1 MQERAGPVETGAWR
15 QTVIIRRIHKSCC
28 GFPAFRFIKYQRI
41 NKLKNVR
48 ITILFSLF
56 LIVAFVGEAGR
67 CFYLQFL
74 RNDHYTEQCLKQQ
87 QGQIPYKPERGVI
100 LDSRGRVLAA
110 SNKIRIIK
118 IEPRRVKDPKSL
130 SSELQPILDMGAHVI
145 CKLIT
150 ESRNPG
156 YVKIKADA
164 SPSECQAARKVS
176 SAVGVETDWRRHY
189 PMGRLVS
196 HAVGF
201 TSIDNRGLEGVEYQ
215 YDKQLSGSGAQ
226 DVFLAD
232 VRRRPIRP
240 APVKQSPADSNDI
253 ENAVLT
259 NGAGIILTID
269 ATIQQFARDELIRQ
283 YENYEA
289 ESAVAIVVE
298 PKTGA
303 ILAMVSLPDFDPAN
317 VHSTDAENRRN
328 SILTDEFE
336 PGSIIKPVVAAIA
349 LDAGV
354 VNKVEKIYCEEGH
367 YTGRGFGQIG
377 EYRNGFGD
385 LTVSEILIHSSNIG
399 MAKIGQRLGK
409 ERLYKG
415 LRLFGFGKRA
425 GIDLPGEADGLLWKT
440 RNWTRYSVTRIPF
453 GQEIT
458 VTSIQLV
465 RAFCILANRG
475 RMVRPFLVKAVVD
488 SKGKIT
494 ELKRPLP
501 PVGYIVKPEVAQWIV
516 SEALVGVV
524 NEGTGTRAKLE
535 KWQVFGKSGTAQMAK
550 SNERGYSDSD
560 YVASFI
566 AGAPAEDPAIV
577 VLVLFRKPNKSLGKN
592 YTGGVVASPV
602 AGAIIEK
609 TLNYLETRYALAD
622 F

>member
-1 MQERAGPVETGAWR
+1 
-15 QTVIIRRIHKSCC
+15 
-28 GFPAFRFIKYQRI
+28 
-41 NKLKNVR
+41 
-48 ITILFSLF
+48 
-56 LIVAFVGEAGR
+56 
-67 CFYLQFL
+67 
-74 RNDHYTEQCLKQQ
+74 
-87 QGQIPYKPERGVI
+87 
-100 LDSRGRVLAA
+100 
-110 SNKIRIIK
+110 
-118 IEPRRVKDPKSL
+118 
-130 SSELQPILDMGAHVI
+130 MGAHII

-150 ESRNPG
+150 ESKNPG

-164 SPSECQAARKVS
+164 NASECQAACRIS
-176 SAVGVETDWRRHY
+176 SAVGVESDWRRHY

-196 HAVGF
+196 HVVGF
-201 TSIDNRGLEGVEYQ
+201 TSIDNRGLEGIEYR

-240 APVKQSPADSNDI
+240 APVKENPPDSNDI

-269 ATIQQFARDELIRQ
+269 ATIQQFVRDELFKQ
-283 YENYEA
+283 YKNYEA
-289 ESAVAIVVE
+289 ESAVAIVAD

-303 ILAMVSLPDFDPAN
+303 ILAMVSLPDFDPGDI
-317 VHSTDAENRRN
+317 HSTEAETRRN
-328 SILTDEFE
+328 KILTDEFE
-336 PGSIIKPVVAAIA
+336 PGSIIKPIVTAIA
-349 LDAGV
+349 LDAEV

-367 YTGRGFGQIG
+367 YSGRGFGTIG

-415 LRLFGFGKRA
+415 LRLFGFGKRT

-440 RNWTRYSVTRIPF
+440 NTWTGYSITRIPF

-458 VTSIQLV
+458 VTSLQLI

-516 SEALVGVV
+516 NEALVGVV
-524 NEGTGTRAKLE
+524 NEGTGKRAKLE
-535 KWQVFGKSGTAQMAK
+535 KWQVFGKSGTAEMAK

-560 YVASFI
+560 HVSSFI
-566 AGAPAEDPAIV
+566 AGAPAEDPSIL
-577 VLVLFRKPNKSLGKN
+577 VLVSIRKPNKRFGSI
-592 YTGGVVASPV
+592 TGGVVASPV
-602 AGAIIEK
+602 VGAIIEK
-609 TLNYLETRYALAD
+609 TLNYLEARYTRAD

>member
-1 MQERAGPVETGAWR
+1 
-15 QTVIIRRIHKSCC
+15 
-28 GFPAFRFIKYQRI
+28 
-41 NKLKNVR
+41 
-48 ITILFSLF
+48 
-56 LIVAFVGEAGR
+56 
-67 CFYLQFL
+67 
-74 RNDHYTEQCLKQQ
+74 
-87 QGQIPYKPERGVI
+87 VI

-110 SNKIRIIK
+110 SNKVQNIK
-118 IEPRRVKDPKSL
+118 IEPRRVEDPKSL

-145 CKLIT
+145 CKLIM
-150 ESRNPG
+150 ESKNPG
-156 YVKIKADA
+156 YVKIKANA
-164 SPSECQAARKVS
+164 NPGECQAACKVS
-176 SAVGVETDWRRHY
+176 SAVGVESDWRRHY

-196 HAVGF
+196 HVVGF
-201 TSIDNRGLEGVEYQ
+201 TSLDNHGLEGIEYQ
-215 YDKQLSGSGAQ
+215 YNKQLSGLGAQ

-232 VRRRPIRP
+232 VRRRPICP
-240 APVKQSPADSNDI
+240 APVKQNPADNNDL

-269 ATIQQFARDELIRQ
+269 ATIQQFVRDELVKQ
-283 YENYEA
+283 YKNYEA
-289 ESAVAIVVE
+289 ESAVAIVAE

-303 ILAMVSLPDFDPAN
+303 ILAMVSLPDFDPAD
-317 VHSTDAENRRN
+317 VHSTQADNRRN
-328 SILTDEFE
+328 RILTDEFE
-336 PGSIIKPVVAAIA
+336 PGSIIKPFVTAIA

-354 VNKVEKIYCEEGH
+354 VNTVEKIYCEEGN
-367 YTGRGFGQIG
+367 YSGRGFGRIG

-415 LRLFGFGKRA
+415 LRLFGFGKRV
-425 GIDLPGEADGLLWKT
+425 GIDLPGEADGLLWNT
-440 RNWTRYSVTRIPF
+440 RKWTGYSVTRIPF

-475 RMVRPFLVKAVVD
+475 RVVRPFLVKAVVD
-488 SKGKIT
+488 SKGEIT

-501 PVGYIVKPEVAQWIV
+501 PVGYIVKPEVAEWVV
-516 SEALVGVV
+516 SEALVRVV
-524 NEGTGTRAKLE
+524 NEGTGKRAKLE
-535 KWQVFGKSGTAQMAK
+535 KWQVFGKTGTANIAK
-550 SNERGYSDSD
+550 SDERGYSDSD

-577 VLVLFRKPNKSLGKN
+577 VLVVVRKPNKSLGKS

-609 TLNYLETRYALAD
+609 TLNYLDARYTRAD

>member
-1 MQERAGPVETGAWR
+1 MA
-15 QTVIIRRIHKSCC
+15 
-28 GFPAFRFIKYQRI
+28 
-41 NKLKNVR
+41 L
-48 ITILFSLF
+48 
-56 LIVAFVGEAGR
+56 AGR

-74 RNDHYTEQCLKQQ
+74 RNDHYTKQCLKQQ
-87 QGQIPYKPERGVI
+87 QGQIPYKPQRGVI

-110 SNKIRIIK
+110 SNKVRNIK
-118 IEPRRVKDPKSL
+118 VEPRRVEDPKSL

-150 ESRNPG
+150 ESKNPG

-164 SPSECQAARKVS
+164 NPGECQAARRVS
-176 SAVGVETDWRRHY
+176 SAVGVESDWRRHY

-196 HAVGF
+196 HVVGF
-201 TSIDNRGLEGVEYQ
+201 TSIDNHGLGGIEYQ
-215 YDKQLSGSGAQ
+215 YNKQLSGLGAQ
-226 DVFLAD
+226 DTFLAD
-232 VRRRPIRP
+232 VRRRPICP
-240 APVKQSPADSNDI
+240 APLEQSPA
-253 ENAVLT
+253 ENKEVKNSVLT
-259 NGAGIILTID
+259 NGAGVILTID
-269 ATIQQFARDELIRQ
+269 ATIQQFVRDELLKQ
-283 YENYEA
+283 YDNYEA

-303 ILAMVSLPDFDPAN
+303 ILAMVSLPDFDPAD
-317 VHSTDAENRRN
+317 VHSTEAGNRRN
-328 SILTDEFE
+328 RILTDEFE
-336 PGSIIKPVVAAIA
+336 PGSIIKPVVTAIA
-349 LDAGV
+349 LDTGV
-354 VNKVEKIYCEEGH
+354 VNKVEKIYCENGH
-367 YTGRGFGQIG
+367 YSGRGFGRIG

-385 LTVSEILIHSSNIG
+385 LTVCEILINSSNIG

-425 GIDLPGEADGLLWKT
+425 GIDLPGEADGLLREARKWDG
-440 RNWTRYSVTRIPF
+440 YSVTRIPF

-475 RMVRPFLVKAVVD
+475 RVVRPFLVKAVVD
-488 SKGKIT
+488 SNGEIT

-501 PVGYIVKPEVAQWIV
+501 PVGYIVKPEVAQWVV

-524 NEGTGTRAKLE
+524 NEGTGKRAKLK
-535 KWQVFGKSGTAQMAK
+535 KWQVFGKTGTAQIAK

-577 VLVLFRKPNKSLGKN
+577 VLVSVRKPNKSLGKG
-592 YTGGVVASPV
+592 YEGGVVASPV
-602 AGAIIEK
+602 ACAIIEK
-609 TLNYLETRYALAD
+609 TLNYLETRYARAD